1 MNNEQIPT
9 AQHEEPKLFSV
20 NIGIEAFPPA
30 GTSFEHTFVDDTD
43 DYILGFCER
52 NVGKIVRIGVRP
64 QGADGENPNM
74 PSKRV
79 RIVSV
84 DTEKKSVVL
93 EVVS

>member
-1 MNNEQIPT
+1 MQIT
-9 AQHEEPKLFSV
+9 QHEGPKLFSV
-20 NIGIEAFPPA
+20 NIGMKALPPA
-30 GTSFEHTFVDDTD
+30 GASFEHTFVDDTD
-43 DYILGFCER
+43 DYILGLCER
-52 NVGKIVRIGVRP
+52 NVGEIVRIGLKP

-84 DTEKKSVVL
+84 NTEKKSVVL